1 MEMTDPEGRKLI
13 LPRNPDPLRHKA
25 VWAAY
30 KFRKDLRRAE
40 ARSSEFVDLTAAK
53 ATADA
58 LNSGRAASKDH
69 YFKVCR
75 VAPLQAPEAELGP
88 ISPGK

>member
-1 MEMTDPEGRKLI
+1 MVMTDPEGRKLI
-13 LPRNPDPLRHKA
+13 LPRISDSLRHKA
-25 VWAAY
+25 VWAVY
-30 KFRKDLRRAE
+30 KFRKDLHCAE

-58 LNSGRAASKDH
+58 LNSSRDPAKDY

-75 VAPLQAPEAELGP
+75 VAPLHAPEAE
-88 ISPGK
+88 PGTLSADE